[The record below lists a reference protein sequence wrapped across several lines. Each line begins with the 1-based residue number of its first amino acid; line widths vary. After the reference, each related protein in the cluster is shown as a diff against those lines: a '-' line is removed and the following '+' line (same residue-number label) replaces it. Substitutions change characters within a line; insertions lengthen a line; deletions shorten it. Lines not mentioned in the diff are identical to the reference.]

1 MRLFKIDK
9 SPRFPEP
16 ENTGFGYLDEEL
28 GSPHLRVRENA
39 VRTYHDRTK
48 ENPAVVGPVAEETSR
63 IRDQADGAHQAVLET
78 LRMMDATEASGY
90 HPFEKESSA
99 DVKERSRREE
109 KEAFNAV
116 KKKKGWRDDP
126 WVLSCERRAVQSWN
140 NLDDKR
146 PSTPTL
152 AQESFPRKEKKES
165 SAKASKRV
173 DALLASPS
181 PAWNIE
187 TPPLLPML
195 LPAFSSKSK
204 ELSSSSSSY
213 AQVNLYFIL
222 ELPNQGDF
230 IHSPCSPLQLSL
242 PLPLPSRHNHHRMP
256 RASAIATL
264 QHLFFHGVPHAFF
277 QRFFPFQHLLA
288 SLSGS
293 SRGGGGD
300 RGTLVWTIPQLFSS
314 GYKHRALVEK
324 VWEAGKMGL
333 RGSWVDAGEVGF
345 AMEVVALLGRIVE
358 AEMEENNG
366 EADDGCLDIAVVV
379 RQYHFPQ
386 GQSGGER
393 GSGGYGRPM
402 DVRRIRREAVPRGA
416 ASWAGPRFSK
426 PFPPCTPP
434 DYRAWGYLMNLT
446 PLDLW
451 QYQRSLD

>member
-9 SPRFPEP
+9 SSRFPEP
-16 ENTGFGYLDEEL
+16 ENTGFGYLGEEL

-39 VRTYHDRTK
+39 VRTYYDRTK
-48 ENPAVVGPVAEETSR
+48 EKAVVVGPVAEETSR
-63 IRDQADGAHQAVLET
+63 IREQADGAHQAVLET
-78 LRMMDATEASGY
+78 LRRMDATEAPGY

-99 DVKERSRREE
+99 DLKERSRRAR
-109 KEAFNAV
+109 KEAANAV

-140 NLDDKR
+140 DMDDER
-146 PSTPTL
+146 PSTPIP
-152 AQESFPRKEKKES
+152 AEESFPKKGRS
-165 SAKASKRV
+165 TKPSKRV
-173 DALLASPS
+173 YALQASLSPS
-181 PAWNIE
+181 PAWNIG
-187 TPPLLPML
+187 TRPLLPIL
-195 LPAFSSKSK
+195 LSAFSPKSK
-204 ELSSSSSSY
+204 ELSSLS
-213 AQVNLYFIL
+213 AQANLHFIL
-222 ELPNQGDF
+222 ELPNQGGF
-230 IHSPCSPLQLSL
+230 IHSPCSPLQL
-242 PLPLPSRHNHHRMP
+242 PLPFPSRHNHHRMP
-256 RASAIATL
+256 RASVIATL

-314 GYKHRALVEK
+314 GYKHRALVEE

-366 EADDGCLDIAVVV
+366 EVDDGCLDIAVVV
-379 RQYHFPQ
+379 RQYHFPK
-386 GQSGGER
+386 GVCGETA
-393 GSGGYGRPM
+393 SGGYGRPM
-402 DVRRIRREAVPRGA
+402 DVRRIRREAVPRGV